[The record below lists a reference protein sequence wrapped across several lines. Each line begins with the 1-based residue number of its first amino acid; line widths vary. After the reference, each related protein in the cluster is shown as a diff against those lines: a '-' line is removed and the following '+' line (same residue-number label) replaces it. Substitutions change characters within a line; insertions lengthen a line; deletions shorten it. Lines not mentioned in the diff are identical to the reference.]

1 MHFELIAYLILF
13 YTVLAIILCV
23 YFFLVFMDWFKRGK
37 LVFSF
42 KKNSEQGV
50 NKVLNMGLDMNEKD
64 MFGQTPLMGVVK
76 YAKSAQML
84 HKVLEQ
90 CDVNLPDEHG
100 VTPLM
105 LAAEYNTNAEII
117 SELIYAGANVNAVN
131 KVFYRNALMIAAA
144 KNTNPDVI
152 RILLASGVDVNA
164 IDYKGKTALM
174 RAAQHNPN
182 PAVVTTLL
190 NGGADKQRVSNSG
203 KTAQEYALEN
213 PEIYKTQ
220 AYYDLGV

>member
-23 YFFLVFMDWFKRGK
+23 YLFLVFMDWFKRGK

-42 KKNSEQGV
+42 KRNSEKGV
-50 NKVLNMGLDMNEKD
+50 HQALRMGVDLNERDV
-64 MFGQTPLMGVVK
+64 FGQTPLMGVVK
-76 YAKSAQML
+76 YAKSANML
-84 HKVLEQ
+84 HMVLDH

-117 SELIYAGANVNAVN
+117 SELVYAGADVSAVN
-131 KVFYRNALMIAAA
+131 QLFHRNALMIAAA
-144 KNTNPDVI
+144 KNTNPDVT
-152 RILLASGVDVNA
+152 RILLTSGVDVNA
-164 IDYKGKTALM
+164 VDYKGKTALM

-182 PAVVTTLL
+182 PAVVQTLL
-190 NGGADKQRVSNSG
+190 AGGADKTLVSYSG
-203 KTAQEYALEN
+203 KTAYDYAMEN
-213 PEIYKTQ
+213 AEIYRTQ
-220 AYYDLGV
+220 MYHDLEV